1 MTFDLTVP
9 LKGISHTYTHKFP
22 QKRTGPE
29 VMIHQN
35 QSISLSSQK
44 LFLFRFKAKL
54 ILLQTNTYNLL
65 NTKPLNT
72 PKRDSKNKRVYG

>member
-9 LKGISHTYTHKFP
+9 LKGISYTYTHKFP
-22 QKRTGPE
+22 QNRTGPE

-65 NTKPLNT
+65 STKPLNT

>member
-9 LKGISHTYTHKFP
+9 LKGISYTYTHKFP